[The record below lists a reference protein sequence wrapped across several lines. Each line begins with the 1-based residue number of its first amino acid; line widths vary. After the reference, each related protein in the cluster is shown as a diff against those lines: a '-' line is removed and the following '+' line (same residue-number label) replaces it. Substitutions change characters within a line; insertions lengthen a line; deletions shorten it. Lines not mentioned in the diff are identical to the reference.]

1 MTHEFAAGKT
11 MTPYETPARES
22 LMRGER
28 TQPGLAVP
36 PGTPLARE
44 LAARISAN
52 GPITFAEYMEACLYH
67 PEHGYYSDVKRT
79 RFADYYTSVD
89 VHPIFGRLLARQ
101 LEQMWRI
108 LDRPSEFAIVESGAG
123 IGRLAKHILDFAAKK
138 LPDFYAALRYVA
150 VDRSA
155 ARRTVQATTL
165 AAHFAAGRAESSALL
180 PASISVGCIL
190 SNELFDAMP
199 VHRVVQ
205 QNGELCEIYVGAKEG
220 GFVEKLGALSTP
232 RIAEYFASQEIK
244 LQEGQHAEANL
255 AACDWISD
263 AARRLSRGYF
273 LTVDYGYPAREL
285 YNPHRMNGTLLA
297 YRDHKVSE
305 DYYAAPG
312 EQDLTAHVNF
322 TALELWGKDAGLEAL
337 GLVPQS
343 RFLLSLGRE
352 NQFADLYDAGQSETD
367 RVRAQLQL
375 SSLIHP
381 EGMGETFQVFIQQ
394 KGITSAMQLIG
405 LCPL

>member
-1 MTHEFAAGKT
+1 MT
-11 MTPYETPARES
+11 
-22 LMRGER
+22 
-28 TQPGLAVP
+28 TQQQ
-36 PGTPLARE
+36 TPLAIE
-44 LAARISAN
+44 LAARIATN

-67 PEHGYYSDVKRT
+67 PEHGYYSSPKRT
-79 RFADYYTSVD
+79 HFADYYTSVD

-101 LEQMWRI
+101 LDQMWRI
-108 LDRPSEFAIVESGAG
+108 LDRPSQFAIVESGAG
-123 IGRLAKHILDFAAKK
+123 IGRLAKNILDFAAKQ
-138 LPDFYAALRYVA
+138 LPDFYAALRYIA

-155 ARRTVQATTL
+155 ARRAIQATTL
-165 AAHFAAGRAESSALL
+165 AAHFAAGRAESGAELPTNISA
-180 PASISVGCIL
+180 GCIL

-199 VHRVVQ
+199 VHRIAQ
-205 QNGELCEIYVGAKEG
+205 QGNELREVYVGVKEG
-220 GFVEKLGALSTP
+220 SFVENTGALSTP
-232 RIAEYFASQEIK
+232 RIAEYFTRQEIK
-244 LQEGQHAEANL
+244 LLEGQHAEVNL
-255 AACDWISD
+255 AGCDWISD
-263 AARRLSRGYF
+263 APHRLNRGYF

-305 DYYAAPG
+305 DYYSAPG

-322 TALELWGKDAGLEAL
+322 TALQLWGKDAGLEAL

-352 NQFADLYDAGQSETD
+352 NQFADLYDVGQSETD

-394 KGITSAMQLIG
+394 KGISSAALLVG
-405 LCPL
+405 LSPL